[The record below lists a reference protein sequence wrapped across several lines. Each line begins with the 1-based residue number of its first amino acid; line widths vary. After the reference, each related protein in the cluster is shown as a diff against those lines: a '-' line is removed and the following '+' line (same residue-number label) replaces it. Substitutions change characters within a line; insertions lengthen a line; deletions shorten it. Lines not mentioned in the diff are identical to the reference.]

1 MTRLNSLLHNVLCL
15 TAWAPGPTTTKL
27 AKAAVK
33 LYDGQSP
40 AEKTTIST
48 LDTLYVKLI
57 KATIDG
63 KLDLSNKAEASS
75 ILAQYQFDD
84 AFKGSRWSFDELR
97 EILLP
102 PEAPSQTTI
111 KRTVERIKR
120 CLIFSQNSK
129 TIRALAIANQRAS
142 FEEDEEKQAALLKKI
157 LDDAAEFSE
166 IYNNQNT
173 MDDDTLAPVED
184 IDFDDKSSIK
194 RAFLQQ
200 ERKRSGINIKFGLQG
215 LNRMFGPSGGAA
227 YGEFFCVAARSH
239 NYKSGLLMD
248 MFRGQCVYNKPP
260 DTGGKIPL
268 ILFISLENEIGENL
282 KKWWRQAYINLYRKV
297 PEGIPVDEMVDQ
309 VQAML
314 MKNGFHTKVMR
325 RFGETYG
332 FNEYRKDV
340 EDFEM
345 KGYKVVTT
353 YLDYLG
359 LCHRSREDK
368 DKRDDLQLVE
378 MARKFKDFA
387 QHRDMFFATGWQMDA
402 DASRISKSGIT
413 NIVKMYGESHLSNAK
428 ALKQELDMLVFLEIE
443 NNAQGIPYLTCA
455 WNKHKY
461 VEDTPEKDKYFAY
474 RFTDSLGVL
483 DDINGEDKSV
493 RDIYAEAE
501 AGTDAAQLDPT
512 SVFQ

>member
-1 MTRLNSLLHNVLCL
+1 MRTNNVYLNTLCL
-15 TAWAPGPTTTKL
+15 AAWAPGPTTNKL
-27 AKAAVK
+27 AKEAIK
-33 LYDGQSP
+33 LYDKIQP
-40 AEKTTIST
+40 DERTTIT
-48 LDTLYVKLI
+48 PLNTLYVKLLQDI
-57 KATIDG
+57 VDG
-63 KLDLSNKAEASS
+63 KLDLSNRAEAEV
-75 ILAQYQFDD
+75 LVRQYQDD
-84 AFKGSRWSFDELR
+84 AAFSNNKYSFEEFKSM
-97 EILLP
+97 ILP
-102 PEAPSQTTI
+102 DAMPSPTAVTRLVTRVKNFIVWQSNA
-111 KRTVERIKR
+111 KR
-120 CLIFSQNSK
+120 
-129 TIRALAIANQRAS
+129 IRALALANQKAS
-142 FEEDEEKQAALLKKI
+142 FEEDEEKQSFLLKKI
-157 LDDAAEFSE
+157 LDDAAEFAE
-166 IYNNQNT
+166 IYNSQNT
-173 MDDDTLAPVED
+173 IEEDGLAPVED
-184 IDFDDKSSIK
+184 IDFDDPASIK
-194 RAFLQQ
+194 RGFLQQ
-200 ERKRSGINIKFGLQG
+200 ERKRSGTQIKFGLQG

-260 DTGGKIPL
+260 DTGGRIPL

-297 PEGIPVDEMVDQ
+297 PEGIPIDEMVEQ
-309 VQAML
+309 VRTML
-314 MKNGFHTKVMR
+314 MKNGFHIRVMR
-325 RFGETYG
+325 RFGETFG
-332 FNEYRKDV
+332 FNEFRKVV
-340 EDFEM
+340 EDYEL
-345 KGYKVVTT
+345 KGFKVVTT

-387 QHRDMFFATGWQMDA
+387 QHNDMFFATGWQMDA

-413 NIVKMYGESHLSNAK
+413 NIVKMYGESHLANAK
-428 ALKQELDMLVFLEIE
+428 ALKQELDMLIFLEIE

-483 DDINGEDKSV
+483 DDVNGNDMSV
-493 RDIYAEAE
+493 SDIYGETEA
-501 AGTDAAQLDPT
+501 ASDAAQLNPT

>member
-1 MTRLNSLLHNVLCL
+1 MRSNNVYLNTLCL
-15 TAWAPGPTTTKL
+15 AAWAPGPSTIKL
-27 AKAAVK
+27 AKEAVK
-33 LYDGQSP
+33 LYDKTPLDERTMISP
-40 AEKTTIST
+40 
-48 LDTLYVKLI
+48 LNTLYVKLLRDI
-57 KATIDG
+57 IDG
-63 KLDLSNKAEASS
+63 KLDLSNRAEAEV
-75 ILAQYQFDD
+75 LVRQYQDD
-84 AFKGSRWSFDELR
+84 RAFENNRLSFDEFKSM
-97 EILLP
+97 ILP
-102 PEAPSQTTI
+102 DTMPSPTAVKRMVTKI
-111 KRTVERIKR
+111 KSYI
-120 CLIFSQNSK
+120 IFSKNGRA
-129 TIRALAIANQRAS
+129 IRALAVANQKAS
-142 FEEDEEKQAALLKKI
+142 FEEDEDKQMALLKKI

-166 IYNNQNT
+166 IYNSQNT

-184 IDFDDKSSIK
+184 IDFDDKASIK

-309 VQAML
+309 VQVML
-314 MKNGFHTKVMR
+314 MKNGFHTKVWR

-340 EDFEM
+340 EDLEM

-428 ALKQELDMLVFLEIE
+428 ALKQELDMLVFMEIE

-483 DDINGEDKSV
+483 DDVNGNDMSV
-493 RDIYAEAE
+493 SDIYAETD
-501 AGTDAAQLDPT
+501 AGTDASQLDPA